1 MAFPG
6 ITVDDRMTFRGDALE
21 VLTEYLM
28 KTAPLASNYG
38 LLNYKPVPL
47 KDDYGVDAVGMKNE
61 VVTVVQ
67 CKYRR
72 NPKDLI
78 HYADLARTFTQGVLQ
93 YKMDPT
99 AKKNLWL
106 VTTAEDANQNS
117 KRILGKKLHVL
128 GIGFLSKHLDGNIDF
143 WNGLNDSIP

>member
-1 MAFPG
+1 MTFPG
-6 ITVDDRMTFRGDALE
+6 ITIDDRMTFRGDALE

-28 KTAPLASNYG
+28 KTAPMASSYG
-38 LLNYKPVPL
+38 LLNYKPVKL
-47 KDDYGVDAVGMKNE
+47 RDDYGVDAIGIKNN
-61 VVTVVQ
+61 VLTVVQ

-93 YKMDPT
+93 YKMDPA

-106 VTTAEDANQNS
+106 VTTADDANQNS
-117 KRILGKKLHVL
+117 KKILSKNLHVL
-128 GIGFLSKHLDGNIDF
+128 GLGFLSKHLDGNIDF
-143 WNGLNDSIP
+143 WNGLNNSIP